1 MDRFESLINLLDYFH
16 YPTQKSKE
24 YSKFRQELTNKY
36 GNITAVIL
44 VVFLIAIPIQK
55 LLTVKGYTFSR
66 IKVFK
71 KTNLGLNKW
80 IERDEDENYRLNK
93 FKRFIARKLKGLIY
107 KIYYHAT
114 SILLIAF
121 WGSLLAL
128 LSLNESNNGDLIVLA
143 KRLGKIITV
152 TLPTIFFLTLRPS
165 PLPNTLYLALLP
177 IHKWLSRLI
186 IVQGVLHTVIYCGY
200 FQVKNS
206 WKKALKYENLYGWGA
221 LCGFL
226 IIMVTSFL
234 RFRTK
239 YYRFFFFQHYVW
251 SWIIVIC
258 IQFHARPVKAT
269 PYTVA
274 NICILVGQIIYR
286 LWLTDV
292 TINDTDMK
300 VTNISS
306 NLALVEFPNHLIKC
320 KSVSPG
326 AHIRLAKYG
335 SSWFVR
341 AYRQII
347 PNYHPY
353 TLVSLPLDNYQKLIV
368 RRGNF
373 KIQNRQKYLICG
385 SYDPNLLFLNSKN
398 TAKGSFSISKLRV
411 NAKRILIIIGGS
423 AISFALP
430 ILRVMNYHG
439 VPIKIVWVIKDFRD
453 ITILKHFDGFIHEDD
468 FEIFVTGS
476 PEIGQDSAMRRY
488 DSMNDMSSNGT
499 SNTSHLYDLES
510 ENLPLLGEESKHDG
524 VTGGENEDVEISIDN
539 EEDEYDDECA
549 VDVTMREHFLDT
561 IPDSHDDD
569 SNNEEIEYFIDGE
582 YESQDQSLLLPSSGS
597 KPNITRKNSIQRSR
611 KPSISR
617 SRKTSVSTM
626 NEIFFPSLNSNA
638 TDTAKN
644 YLQQFKDTVKR
655 LKIEHRIYKGRP
667 RINYKYYN
675 WCINEGFTQCSG
687 PVDDGSH
694 NFVCCRDLIKDK
706 GNKVDSNKVWVITAG
721 PASLVKNVKLW
732 ANENGL
738 NFHEESF
745 YV

>member
-1 MDRFESLINLLDYFH
+1 MDRFKSLINLFDYFH

-24 YSKFRQELTNKY
+24 YSKYRQELTNKY
-36 GNITAVIL
+36 GDITTIIL

-55 LLTVKGYTFSR
+55 LLNIKGYTFSK
-66 IKVFK
+66 IKIFK
-71 KTNLGLNKW
+71 KTNLRLNKW
-80 IERDEDENYRLNK
+80 IERDEEESYRLNK
-93 FKRFIARKLKGLIY
+93 LKRFVAGKLKGLIY
-107 KIYYHAT
+107 NIYYHAT
-114 SILLIAF
+114 AILLIIF
-121 WGSLLAL
+121 WGSLLTL
-128 LSLNESNNGDLIVLA
+128 LSLNESNHGDLIVLA

-152 TLPTIFFLTLRPS
+152 SMPTIFFLTLRPS

-177 IHKWLSRLI
+177 VHKWLSRLI

-200 FQVKNS
+200 FQYKNT
-206 WKKALKYENLYGWGA
+206 WGKAIKYENLYGWGA
-221 LCGFL
+221 MLGFL
-226 IIMVTSFL
+226 IIMVTSL
-234 RFRTK
+234 LGFRTR
-239 YYRFFFFQHYVW
+239 YYRFFYFQHYVW

-258 IQFHARPVKAT
+258 IQIHARPVKAT
-269 PYTVA
+269 PYTIA

-286 LWLTDV
+286 LKLTDV

-320 KSVSPG
+320 KSISPG
-326 AHIRLAKYG
+326 AHIRLTEYG

-373 KIQNRQKYLICG
+373 QIQNNHKYLICG
-385 SYDPNLLFLNSKN
+385 SYDPNLLFLSSRNR
-398 TAKGSFSISKLRV
+398 TKGSFSISKLRV
-411 NAKRILIIIGGS
+411 NAKRILMIVGGS

-476 PEIGQDSAMRRY
+476 SELSQESAMKRY
-488 DSMNDMSSNGT
+488 GSINDMSSNGNSSMT
-499 SNTSHLYDLES
+499 YDLES
-510 ENLPLLGEESKHDG
+510 EQLPLLGEERKTSMTK
-524 VTGGENEDVEISIDN
+524 GGENEDVEISIDN
-539 EEDEYDDECA
+539 EEDEDDDECA
-549 VDVTMREHFLDT
+549 VDLTMREHFLDT
-561 IPDSHDDD
+561 IPSSGDND
-569 SNNEEIEYFIDGE
+569 NEELEHFMDHE
-582 YESQDQSLLLPSSGS
+582 DEVQDQNLELPSSGT
-597 KPNITRKNSIQRSR
+597 KLNITRKNSIQHSR
-611 KPSISR
+611 KPSISL
-617 SRKTSVSTM
+617 SRKTSVSTT
-626 NEIFFPSLNSNA
+626 NEIFCPILNSNS
-638 TDTAKN
+638 TDTAKH
-644 YLQQFKDTVKR
+644 YLQQFKDTVKK

-721 PASLVKNVKLW
+721 PAGLVKNVKLW